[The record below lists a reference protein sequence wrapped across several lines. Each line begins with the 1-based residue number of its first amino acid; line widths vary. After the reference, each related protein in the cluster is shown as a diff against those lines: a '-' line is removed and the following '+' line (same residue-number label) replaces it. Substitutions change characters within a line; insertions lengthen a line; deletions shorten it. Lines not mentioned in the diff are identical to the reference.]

1 MAAFFDVTGRK
12 VNWGDRFTR
21 NLVIVLFASGFW
33 VRLFIYI
40 WIGKPDPQQEALT
53 QCLIASISLIFGYFL
68 GRNQNQVEE
77 KKPE

>member
-1 MAAFFDVTGRK
+1 MSLWDTTGRR

-53 QCLIASISLIFGYFL
+53 QCLIGSIALIFGYFL

-77 KKPE
+77 KQKE